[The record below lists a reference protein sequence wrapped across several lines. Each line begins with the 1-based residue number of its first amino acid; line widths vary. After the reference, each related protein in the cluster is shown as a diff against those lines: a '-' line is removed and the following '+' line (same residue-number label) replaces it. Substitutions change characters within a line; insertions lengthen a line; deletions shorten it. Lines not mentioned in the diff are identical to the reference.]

1 MEKGGPGQGGGSAE
15 ARGLPKFDDLYREV
29 ILDHYRRPRG
39 RSPVDLPDVV
49 NEGLNPVCGDEVK
62 IALKFDGD
70 RVKDVSVTGRGC
82 AISTAAGSMLAEVL
96 PGKTREEVEALT
108 QLVKRMMHEDVDL
121 AGRDFENMDVG
132 DLDALAGVRQFPV
145 RVKCALLAWA
155 TLAEALKTWEHE
167 KDHPT
172 PSGEHTGHFRE
183 IATEH
188 PDTKASEAGASDTK
202 ASDTKA

>member
-1 MEKGGPGQGGGSAE
+1 M
-15 ARGLPKFDDLYREV
+15 PKFDDLYREV

-39 RSPVDLPDVV
+39 RDPLEIPDVV

-70 RVKDVSVTGRGC
+70 RVRDVSVTGRGC

-108 QLVKRMMHEDVDL
+108 QLVRRMMHEDVDL
-121 AGRDFENMDVG
+121 ADLDVG
-132 DLDALAGVRQFPV
+132 DIEALAGVRQFPV

-155 TLAEALKTWEHE
+155 TLAEALKTWEEE
-167 KDHPT
+167 KVGREATDAGGARGDG
-172 PSGEHTGHFRE
+172 SGPFRE
-183 IATEH
+183 IATKH
-188 PDTKASEAGASDTK
+188 PGHEK
-202 ASDTKA
+202 